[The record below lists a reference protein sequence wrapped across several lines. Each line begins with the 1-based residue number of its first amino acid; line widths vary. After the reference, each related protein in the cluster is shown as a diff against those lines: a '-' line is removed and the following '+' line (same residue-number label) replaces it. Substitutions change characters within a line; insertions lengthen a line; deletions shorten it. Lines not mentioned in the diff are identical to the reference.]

1 MASLGLSRLADLLGT
16 ADRFPRLIATAMG
29 SAQVGATKKATK
41 RRLGTPAR
49 MSIMILAAMMYVV
62 PLTWGFGLERAKAI
76 GPS

>member
-1 MASLGLSRLADLLGT
+1 
-16 ADRFPRLIATAMG
+16 MG